1 MNKNRIRDSL
11 EPDYE
16 KKRPKTMQQKKT
28 AFRNTSAWQRYRK
41 FRKRHDKVDYITH
54 KALSTKWSL
63 HHMDL
68 DPDNYSDLSEMEH
81 FVSLNNSTHDIV
93 HLLYPLYLE
102 DPEVIDRLEDVFQ
115 RMKRINIGEDDY
127 EQAEI
132 LLESEKEDES

>member
-1 MNKNRIRDSL
+1 MSRSRIRDSL

-16 KKRPKTMQQKKT
+16 KRRPKTMQQKKT

-41 FRKRHDKVDYITH
+41 FRKRHDKVDYITQ
-54 KALSTKWSL
+54 KALGTKWSL

-68 DPDNYSDLSEMEH
+68 DPDNYSDLSKMEN

-132 LLESEKEDES
+132 FLESEKEDEV